1 MKVIFIVAGALIGL
15 LLVRSFMLDTFEEI
29 GWRMFWDTLFKGNF
43 STKGIGRVVE
53 SATFTKSV
61 IGMAVGGIIG
71 LLVATRFPTARNRG
85 K

>member
-1 MKVIFIVAGALIGL
+1 MKVIFAVVGALIGL

-29 GWRMFWDTLFKGNF
+29 GWRMFWDALFKGNI
-43 STKGIGRVVE
+43 STKGIGRVLQ

-71 LLVATRFPTARNRG
+71 LLISTRLPTAKSSG